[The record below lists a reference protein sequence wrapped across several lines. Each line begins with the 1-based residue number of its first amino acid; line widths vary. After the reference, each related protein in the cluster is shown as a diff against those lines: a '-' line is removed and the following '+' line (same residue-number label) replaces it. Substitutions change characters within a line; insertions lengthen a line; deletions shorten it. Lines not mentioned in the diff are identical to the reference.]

1 MNGWELGILKNKL
14 NMNIIFFSDLNY
26 EYQAK
31 SLIESILLNVKDEVR
46 MIYYTIGFESS
57 LDYPNL
63 IKVPYDKDDSKK
75 LFEFY
80 KPTIMLDAISKFG
93 GKFLFLDT
101 DIIIGRRFNISRVDN
116 NLDIPLF
123 PYGNWDYPFLCSGQD
138 QNGEYID
145 FSNEEPLMKYFGVSL
160 RSMNY
165 VYTCVFSFNDKCS
178 DILKEWKSMC
188 ENTYLLQDIRK
199 YFPFRDETPLNIIL
213 WKKGI
218 TQNLNRIYFNTIES
232 QPLIY
237 IEENDNIR
245 GDAYNMGVF
254 GNSNMK
260 CENSS
265 DIMIY
270 HGIKDK
276 SQIDIVINYMKSK
289 NI

>member
-1 MNGWELGILKNKL
+1 
-14 NMNIIFFSDLNY
+14 MNIIFFSDANY

-31 SLIESILLNVKDEVR
+31 ALIESIILNVKDEVQ

-63 IKVPYDKDDSKK
+63 TKVVYQRNNNKRF
-75 LFEFY
+75 FEFY
-80 KPTIMLDAISKFG
+80 KPTIMLDAIDKFG
-93 GKFLFLDT
+93 GKFLFVDT
-101 DIIIGRRFNISRVDN
+101 DILIGRRFDISRLN
-116 NLDIPLF
+116 NDLDFPLF
-123 PYGNWDYPFLCSGQD
+123 PYGNWDYPFLCNGQD

-145 FSNEEPLMKYFGVSL
+145 FSNEEPLMKYFGVNS

-178 DILKEWKSMC
+178 DVFKEWESIC
-188 ENTYLLQDIRK
+188 DNNYLLQNVRK
-199 YFPFRDETPLNIIL
+199 YFPFKDETPLNIIL
-213 WKKGI
+213 WKRGI
-218 TQNLNRIYFNTIES
+218 TQNLNRVYLNTIQAE
-232 QPLIY
+232 PLIY
-237 IEENDNIR
+237 IEENDGIF
-245 GDAYNMGVF
+245 GDAYNMGIF
-254 GNSNMK
+254 GNSNMR

-276 SQIDIVINYMKSK
+276 TELGIAINYFKSK